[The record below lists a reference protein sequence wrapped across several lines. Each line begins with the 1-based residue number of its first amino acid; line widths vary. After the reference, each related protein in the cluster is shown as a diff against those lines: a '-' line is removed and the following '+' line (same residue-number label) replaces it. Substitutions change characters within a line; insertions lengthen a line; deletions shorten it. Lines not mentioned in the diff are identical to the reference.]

1 MSARQAPARQGSS
14 PFRNVERATPEQM
27 NRRAWWLI
35 LLNLVV
41 PGAAQLVAGNRR
53 LARIGLTATLS
64 FWALFLLLLG
74 IGLVNKSWVIWLA
87 TVPFL
92 VGVLAVALF
101 AYALIFAVLT
111 FDTLRLM
118 RLGRL
123 YNRERWI
130 ALGAIVLA
138 GVLGTSAISYAG
150 NVAGVQANFIGSIF
164 NQGGFT
170 SAVNGRYNIMLLG
183 ADAGADRF
191 GIRPDSISVISID
204 AATGQAINVG
214 IPRNLQRVSFSAGS
228 PMLSVYPNGW
238 DCGVECLINAI
249 YKDTEDNHADLY
261 PDAIKQGSTPGTE
274 ATRDAVEYVTGL
286 EIQSYV
292 LVDMSAF
299 SALIDALGGVQIDV
313 KERLPIGGQNSDLSD
328 VKGWLEVGNQKLD
341 GYHALWY
348 ARSRHSTSDY
358 DRMKRQHE
366 VENAILQQMDP
377 ANVLT
382 RFQQIAS
389 AGEKLVK
396 TDIPSPMLSSYVDLA
411 VKARTL
417 GITSVSLV
425 PPTID
430 VIHPN
435 FEEIHAMIKTAMAGP
450 TASPTP
456 EN

>member
-1 MSARQAPARQGSS
+1 
-14 PFRNVERATPEQM
+14 
-27 NRRAWWLI
+27 
-35 LLNLVV
+35 
-41 PGAAQLVAGNRR
+41 
-53 LARIGLTATLS
+53 
-64 FWALFLLLLG
+64 
-74 IGLVNKSWVIWLA
+74 
-87 TVPFL
+87 
-92 VGVLAVALF
+92 
-101 AYALIFAVLT
+101 
-111 FDTLRLM
+111 
-118 RLGRL
+118 
-123 YNRERWI
+123 
-130 ALGAIVLA
+130 
-138 GVLGTSAISYAG
+138 
-150 NVAGVQANFIGSIF
+150 
-164 NQGGFT
+164 
-170 SAVNGRYNIMLLG
+170 
-183 ADAGADRF
+183 
-191 GIRPDSISVISID
+191 
-204 AATGQAINVG
+204 
-214 IPRNLQRVSFSAGS
+214 
-228 PMLSVYPNGW
+228 
-238 DCGVECLINAI
+238 LINAI

-274 ATRDAVEYVTGL
+274 ATRDAVEFVTGL

-313 KERLPIGGQNSDLSD
+313 KERLPIGGQNEDLSD

-348 ARSRHSTSDY
+348 ARSRHTTSDY

-411 VKARTL
+411 IKARTL

-435 FEEIHAMIKTAMAGP
+435 FEEIQAMIKTAMAGP
-450 TASPTP
+450 IASPTP

>member
-1 MSARQAPARQGSS
+1 
-14 PFRNVERATPEQM
+14 M

-41 PGAAQLVAGNRR
+41 PGSAQLVAGNRR

-64 FWALFLLLLG
+64 FWALFLLLLV

-130 ALGAIVLA
+130 ALTAIVLA

-204 AATGQAINVG
+204 AATGQAINIG

-238 DCGVECLINAI
+238 DCGVDCLINAI

-274 ATRDAVEYVTGL
+274 ATRDAVEFVTGL

-313 KERLPIGGQNSDLSD
+313 KERLPIGGQNEDLSD

-348 ARSRHSTSDY
+348 ARSRHTTSDY

-411 VKARTL
+411 IKARTL